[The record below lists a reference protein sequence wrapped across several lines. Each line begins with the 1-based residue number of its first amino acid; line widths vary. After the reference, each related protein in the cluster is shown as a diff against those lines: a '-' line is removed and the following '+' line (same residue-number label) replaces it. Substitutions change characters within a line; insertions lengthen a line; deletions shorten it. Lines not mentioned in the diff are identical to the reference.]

1 MRLYSTLNLR
11 RIGGKYMIVKV
22 VGGKANMTDVITLNE
37 TAALLW
43 ERFSDMDFT
52 EEEMAECLCGEYEV
66 DIQTARKD
74 VHNLLAKW
82 KECGM
87 LSSSC

>member
-1 MRLYSTLNLR
+1 MRLDSTLNLR
-11 RIGGKYMIVKV
+11 RIGGKYMIVKA

-52 EEEMAECLCGEYEV
+52 EE
-66 DIQTARKD
+66 
-74 VHNLLAKW
+74 
-82 KECGM
+82 
-87 LSSSC
+87 

>member
-1 MRLYSTLNLR
+1 MKQFPYLISVYAVKGIST
-11 RIGGKYMIVKV
+11 
-22 VGGKANMTDVITLNE
+22 
-37 TAALLW
+37 

>member
-1 MRLYSTLNLR
+1 MRLDSTLNLR
-11 RIGGKYMIVKV
+11 RIGGKYMIVKA

-52 EEEMAECLCGEYEV
+52 EEEMAECLC
-66 DIQTARKD
+66 D